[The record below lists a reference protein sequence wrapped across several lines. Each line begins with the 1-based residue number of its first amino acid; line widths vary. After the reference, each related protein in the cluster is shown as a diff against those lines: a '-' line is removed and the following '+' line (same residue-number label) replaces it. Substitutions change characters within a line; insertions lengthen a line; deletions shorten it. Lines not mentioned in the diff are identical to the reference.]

1 LGVVRSLQ
9 QQAEM
14 VQMNFVHE
22 GGDFL
27 RSTVVAGRGL
37 RRSLNGYVVL
47 CWLQWWDGTQVSL
60 LFLLLLLMLHGS
72 NAQQA
77 YNNLY
82 GYTCPAAESQGCNS
96 VTLYRTQG
104 SGENL
109 TTVSTLFSTSPS
121 IIAGISGLNLTTS
134 SLPVGTPL
142 YIPLACNCVQ
152 NSYQGNVSRTYEAIF
167 VSLQIALGNTFYLIA
182 NNTYAGLTTY
192 QAIAAANPTLGPNDL
207 QIGNQVTIPLRC
219 ACPSATQ
226 NGTKI
231 LLSFV
236 LFPNENFSIVSS
248 YFNVSHTD
256 LGTANEI
263 TVSTPLEPFTT
274 LLIPLVNLPP
284 LPSIKFISRNPP
296 STSFP
301 SSKLKKRR
309 LVLLVLIPIFLVS
322 VGSSLGVLFFKKKL
336 WRQLHLVD
344 VSRNM
349 AQYNFD
355 DLEGLSKGPHKF
367 SYKELKIAT
376 NSFNPQHLLGHG
388 GFGSVYKGTLQDT
401 GVMIAVKKIDQNS
414 KQGGR
419 EFFAEVSIISRI
431 KHRNLV
437 QLQGWCCERGQLMI
451 VYDYMPNKSLDKI
464 LFHDHEGKII
474 DFTWDL
480 RKNVL
485 IGVASAL
492 AYLHEEWEQC
502 VVHRDVKPSNVM
514 LDQDFNP
521 RLGDFGLA
529 RLITPTKNAQTTM
542 LAGTIGY
549 MAPELATT
557 CKATTNSDVFS
568 YGILALEVVSGRHCF
583 DTKVLEE
590 EMILLDWVWK
600 CYENEELFKVVDAKL
615 MVNIEEEGSIRMALL
630 LGLLCT
636 HPDPNARPT
645 MGYVRQ
651 VLAGNANL
659 PTLPLHK
666 PVVSYSSMNVTMFH
680 DLINSLQQE
689 GCNKSFE
696 LNEF

>member
-1 LGVVRSLQ
+1 
-9 QQAEM
+9 M

-22 GGDFL
+22 NGDFL
-27 RSTVVAGRGL
+27 TSKVVAGRGL
-37 RRSLNGYVVL
+37 RRSLNGCVVL
-47 CWLQWWDGTQVSL
+47 CWLQRCHGTQISL
-60 LFLLLLLMLHGS
+60 LFLLLRLMLHGS

-77 YNNLY
+77 YNNVN
-82 GYTCPAAESQGCNS
+82 GYTCAAADSLGCTS
-96 VTLYRTQG
+96 YTLYRTQ
-104 SGENL
+104 SSKEDL
-109 TTVSTLFSTSPS
+109 TTVSALFNTPTS
-121 IIAGISGLNLTTS
+121 IIAQISGLKLTTS

-152 NSYQGNVSRTYEAIF
+152 NSYQGNVSRNYQAIS
-167 VSLQIALGNTFYLIA
+167 VSLQVVSGNTFWLLA

-192 QAIAAANPTLGPNDL
+192 QAIEAANPTLVPTAL
-207 QIGNQVTIPLRC
+207 ESSQVTIPLR
-219 ACPSATQ
+219 
-226 NGTKI
+226 
-231 LLSFV
+231 
-236 LFPNENFSIVSS
+236 
-248 YFNVSHTD
+248 
-256 LGTANEI
+256 
-263 TVSTPLEPFTT
+263 
-274 LLIPLVNLPP
+274 
-284 LPSIKFISRNPP
+284 
-296 STSFP
+296 
-301 SSKLKKRR
+301 
-309 LVLLVLIPIFLVS
+309 

-344 VSRNM
+344 VSRNI
-349 AQYNFD
+349 AQYSFD

-376 NSFNPQHLLGHG
+376 NSFNPQHLLGRG
-388 GFGSVYKGTLQDT
+388 GFGSVYKGTLRDT

-464 LFHDHEGKII
+464 LFHDHEGNVI

-480 RKNVL
+480 RNNVL

-568 YGILALEVVSGRHCF
+568 YGILALEVVSGRHFF
-583 DTKVLEE
+583 DTKVPEE

-615 MVNIEEEGSIRMALL
+615 MFNTLEEGRIRMALL

-666 PVVSYSSMNVTMFH
+666 PVASYSSMNVTVFH

-689 GCNKSFE
+689 GSNISFE

>member
-1 LGVVRSLQ
+1 MVRSLQ

-22 GGDFL
+22 DGDFL
-27 RSTVVAGRGL
+27 TSKVVAGRGL
-37 RRSLNGYVVL
+37 RKSLNGCVLL
-47 CWLQWWDGTQVSL
+47 CWLQRCHGTQVSL
-60 LFLLLLLMLHGS
+60 LFLLLLLRLHGS

-77 YNNLY
+77 YNNVN
-82 GYTCPAAESQGCNS
+82 GYTCAAAESQGCTS
-96 VTLYRTQG
+96 YTLYRTQ
-104 SGENL
+104 SSEEDL
-109 TTVSTLFSTSPS
+109 TTVSALFNTTTS
-121 IIAGISGLNLTTS
+121 IIADISGLNPTTS

-152 NSYQGNVSRTYEAIF
+152 NSYQGNVSRTYQAS
-167 VSLQIALGNTFYLIA
+167 VSVQVVSGNTFSLLA

-192 QAIAAANPTLGPNDL
+192 QAIEAANPTLVPTDL
-207 QIGNQVTIPLRC
+207 QIGSQVTIPLRC

-263 TVSTPLEPFTT
+263 TVSTPLQPFST

-284 LPSIKFISRNPP
+284 LPSIKFISQNPP

-301 SSKLKKRR
+301 SSKPKKRR
-309 LVLLVLIPIFLVS
+309 LVLVVLISIVLIG

-344 VSRNM
+344 VSRNI
-349 AQYNFD
+349 AQYSFD

-376 NSFNPQHLLGHG
+376 NSFNPQHLLGRG
-388 GFGSVYKGTLQDT
+388 GFGSVYKGTLRDT
-401 GVMIAVKKIDQNS
+401 GGMIAVKKIDQNS

-464 LFHDHEGKII
+464 LFHDHESKII

-480 RKNVL
+480 RNNVL

-583 DTKVLEE
+583 DTKVPEE

-615 MVNIEEEGSIRMALL
+615 MFNTLEEGRIRMALL

-666 PVVSYSSMNVTMFH
+666 PVVSYSSMNVNVFH
-680 DLINSLQQE
+680 NSINSLQQE
-689 GCNKSFE
+689 GSNKSFE

>member
-27 RSTVVAGRGL
+27 RSKVVAGRGL

-77 YNNLY
+77 YNNVN
-82 GYTCPAAESQGCNS
+82 GYTCAAAESQGCTS
-96 VTLYRTQG
+96 YTLYRTQ
-104 SGENL
+104 SSKEDL
-109 TTVSTLFSTSPS
+109 TTVSTLFNTPTS
-121 IIAGISGLNLTTS
+121 IIAEISGLNLTTS

-152 NSYQGNVSRTYEAIF
+152 NSYQGNVSRTYQAIS
-167 VSLQIALGNTFYLIA
+167 VSLQIVSGNTFWLLA

-192 QAIAAANPTLGPNDL
+192 QAIEAANPTLVPTDL
-207 QIGNQVTIPLRC
+207 QIGTQVTIPLRC

-226 NGTKI
+226 NGTI
-231 LLSFV
+231 SLLSFV

-263 TVSTPLEPFTT
+263 TVSTPLQPFTT

-309 LVLLVLIPIFLVS
+309 LVLPVLISIFLVS
-322 VGSSLGVLFFKKKL
+322 VGSFLGVLFFKKKL

-344 VSRNM
+344 VSRNI
-349 AQYNFD
+349 AQYNFN

-464 LFHDHEGKII
+464 LFHDREGKII

-480 RKNVL
+480 RNNVL

-529 RLITPTKNAQTTM
+529 RLITPTKSAQTTM

-583 DTKVLEE
+583 DRKVPEE

-600 CYENEELFKVVDAKL
+600 CYENEELFKVVDSKL
-615 MVNIEEEGSIRMALL
+615 MFNIQEEGSIRMALL

-689 GCNKSFE
+689 GSNKSFE

>member
-1 LGVVRSLQ
+1 
-9 QQAEM
+9 M

-27 RSTVVAGRGL
+27 TSKVVAGRGL
-37 RRSLNGYVVL
+37 RRSLNGCVVL
-47 CWLQWWDGTQVSL
+47 CWLQRCHGTQVSL
-60 LFLLLLLMLHGS
+60 LFLLLLLMLQGS

-77 YNNLY
+77 YNSVN
-82 GYTCPAAESQGCNS
+82 GYTCTAAESQDCTS
-96 VTLYRTQG
+96 YTLYRTQ
-104 SGENL
+104 SSEEDL
-109 TTVSTLFSTSPS
+109 TTVSALFNTPTS
-121 IIAGISGLNLTTS
+121 IIAGISGLNVTTG

-152 NSYQGNVSRTYEAIF
+152 NSYQGNVSRTYQAIVPWQI
-167 VSLQIALGNTFYLIA
+167 VSGNTFWLIA
-182 NNTYAGLTTY
+182 NNAYAGLTTY
-192 QAIAAANPTLGPNDL
+192 QAIEAANPTLVPTDL
-207 QIGNQVTIPLRC
+207 QI
-219 ACPSATQ
+219 
-226 NGTKI
+226 
-231 LLSFV
+231 
-236 LFPNENFSIVSS
+236 
-248 YFNVSHTD
+248 
-256 LGTANEI
+256 
-263 TVSTPLEPFTT
+263 
-274 LLIPLVNLPP
+274 
-284 LPSIKFISRNPP
+284 
-296 STSFP
+296 
-301 SSKLKKRR
+301 
-309 LVLLVLIPIFLVS
+309 
-322 VGSSLGVLFFKKKL
+322 GSSLGVLFFKKKL
-336 WRQLHLVD
+336 LRQLHLVD
-344 VSRNM
+344 VSRNI
-349 AQYNFD
+349 AHYSFD

-376 NSFNPQHLLGHG
+376 NSFNPQHLLGRG
-388 GFGSVYKGTLQDT
+388 GFGSVYKGTLRDT
-401 GVMIAVKKIDQNS
+401 GAMIAVKKIDQNS
-414 KQGGR
+414 KQGGC

-464 LFHDHEGKII
+464 LFHDHEDKII

-480 RKNVL
+480 RNNVL

-529 RLITPTKNAQTTM
+529 RLITPSKNAQTTM

-557 CKATTNSDVFS
+557 CKATTSSDVFS
-568 YGILALEVVSGRHCF
+568 YGILALEVVSGRHIF
-583 DTKVLEE
+583 DTKVPEE

-600 CYENEELFKVVDAKL
+600 CYENEEFFKVVDAKL
-615 MVNIEEEGSIRMALL
+615 MFNTLEEGPIRMALL

-645 MGYVRQ
+645 MGYIRQ
-651 VLAGNANL
+651 VLVGNANL

-666 PVVSYSSMNVTMFH
+666 PVASYSSMNVTMFH

-689 GCNKSFE
+689 GSNKSFK

>member
-1 LGVVRSLQ
+1 
-9 QQAEM
+9 M
-14 VQMNFVHE
+14 VQMDFVHE

-27 RSTVVAGRGL
+27 TSKNFAGRGL
-37 RRSLNGYVVL
+37 RRSLNGCVVL
-47 CWLQWWDGTQVSL
+47 CWLQWCHGTLVSL
-60 LFLLLLLMLHGS
+60 LFLLMLLMLHGS

-77 YNNLY
+77 YNNVN
-82 GYTCPAAESQGCNS
+82 GYTCAAAESQGCTS
-96 VTLYRTQG
+96 YTLYRTQ
-104 SGENL
+104 SSKEDL
-109 TTVSTLFSTSPS
+109 TTVSTLFNTPTS

-152 NSYQGNVSRTYEAIF
+152 NNYTGNVSRTYQAIS
-167 VSLQIALGNTFYLIA
+167 VSTQIVSGNTFWLLA

-192 QAIAAANPTLGPNDL
+192 QAIEAANPTLVPTDL
-207 QIGNQVTIPLRC
+207 QI
-219 ACPSATQ
+219 
-226 NGTKI
+226 
-231 LLSFV
+231 
-236 LFPNENFSIVSS
+236 
-248 YFNVSHTD
+248 
-256 LGTANEI
+256 
-263 TVSTPLEPFTT
+263 
-274 LLIPLVNLPP
+274 
-284 LPSIKFISRNPP
+284 
-296 STSFP
+296 
-301 SSKLKKRR
+301 
-309 LVLLVLIPIFLVS
+309 
-322 VGSSLGVLFFKKKL
+322 GSSLGVLFFKKKL

-344 VSRNM
+344 VSRNI
-349 AQYNFD
+349 AQYSFD

-376 NSFNPQHLLGHG
+376 NSFNQQHLLGRG
-388 GFGSVYKGTLQDT
+388 GFGSVYKGTLRDT
-401 GVMIAVKKIDQNS
+401 GAMIAVKKIDQNS

-464 LFHDHEGKII
+464 LFHDHEDKII

-480 RKNVL
+480 RNNVL

-529 RLITPTKNAQTTM
+529 RLITPNKNAQTTM

-568 YGILALEVVSGRHCF
+568 YGILALEVVSGRHIF
-583 DTKVLEE
+583 DTKVPED

-615 MVNIEEEGSIRMALL
+615 MFNTLEEGPIRMALL

-651 VLAGNANL
+651 VLVGNANL

-666 PVVSYSSMNVTMFH
+666 PVASYSSMNVTVFH

-689 GCNKSFE
+689 GSNKSFE

>member
-22 GGDFL
+22 DGDFL
-27 RSTVVAGRGL
+27 TSKVVAGRGL
-37 RRSLNGYVVL
+37 RRSLNGCVVR
-47 CWLQWWDGTQVSL
+47 CWLQRCHGTQVSL
-60 LFLLLLLMLHGS
+60 LLLLLLLMLHGS

-77 YNNLY
+77 YNNVN
-82 GYTCPAAESQGCNS
+82 GYTCAAAESQGCTS
-96 VTLYRTQG
+96 YTLYRTQ
-104 SGENL
+104 SSQEDL
-109 TTVSTLFSTSPS
+109 TTVSALFDTTPS
-121 IIAGISGLNLTTS
+121 VIARISSLNLTTS

-152 NSYQGNVSRTYEAIF
+152 NSYQGNVSRTYQAIS
-167 VSLQIALGNTFYLIA
+167 VSLQVVSGNTFWLLA

-192 QAIAAANPTLGPNDL
+192 QAIEAANPTLVPTDL
-207 QIGNQVTIPLRC
+207 QIGSQVKIPLRC

-226 NGTKI
+226 NGTI
-231 LLSFV
+231 FLLSFV

-263 TVSTPLEPFTT
+263 TVSTPLQPFST
-274 LLIPLVNLPP
+274 LLIPLISLPP
-284 LPSIKFISRNPP
+284 LPSIKFISQNPP

-301 SSKLKKRR
+301 SSKQKKRR
-309 LVLLVLIPIFLVS
+309 LILPVLISIVLIS

-344 VSRNM
+344 VSRNI
-349 AQYNFD
+349 APYSFD

-376 NSFNPQHLLGHG
+376 DSFNQQNLLGRG
-388 GFGSVYKGTLQDT
+388 GFGSVYKGTLRDT

-464 LFHDHEGKII
+464 LFHDHEAEII

-480 RKNVL
+480 RNNVL

-568 YGILALEVVSGRHCF
+568 FGILALEVVSGRHCF
-583 DTKVLEE
+583 DTKVPEE

-615 MVNIEEEGSIRMALL
+615 MFNTLEKERIRMALV

-659 PTLPLHK
+659 PALPLHK
-666 PVVSYSSMNVTMFH
+666 PVASYSSMNVTVFD

-689 GCNKSFE
+689 GSNKSFE

>member
-1 LGVVRSLQ
+1 VVRSLQ

-14 VQMNFVHE
+14 VQMDFVHE

-27 RSTVVAGRGL
+27 TSKVFAGRGL
-37 RRSLNGYVVL
+37 RRSLNGCVVL
-47 CWLQWWDGTQVSL
+47 CWLQRCHGTQVSL
-60 LFLLLLLMLHGS
+60 LFLLLLLMLQGS

-77 YNNLY
+77 YNSVN
-82 GYTCPAAESQGCNS
+82 GYTCTAAESQGCTS
-96 VTLYRTQG
+96 YTLYRTQ
-104 SGENL
+104 SSKEDL
-109 TTVSTLFSTSPS
+109 TTVSALFNRPTS
-121 IIAGISGLNLTTS
+121 IIAGISGLNVTTG

-152 NSYQGNVSRTYEAIF
+152 NSYQGNVSRTYQAI
-167 VSLQIALGNTFYLIA
+167 VSWQIVSGNTFSKIA

-192 QAIAAANPTLGPNDL
+192 QAIEAANPTLVPTDL
-207 QIGNQVTIPLRC
+207 QIGNQVAIPLRC

-236 LFPNENFSIVSS
+236 VFPNENFSIVSS
-248 YFNVSHTD
+248 YFNVSQTD
-256 LGTANEI
+256 LGIANEI
-263 TVSTPLEPFTT
+263 TVSTLLQPFST

-284 LPSIKFISRNPP
+284 LSSIKFISQNPP

-301 SSKLKKRR
+301 SSKLKKRT
-309 LVLLVLIPIFLVS
+309 LVLLVLITIVLIS

-344 VSRNM
+344 VSRNI
-349 AQYNFD
+349 AQYSFD

-376 NSFNPQHLLGHG
+376 NSFNQQHLLGRG
-388 GFGSVYKGTLQDT
+388 GFGSVYKGTLRDT
-401 GVMIAVKKIDQNS
+401 GAITMIAVKKIDQNS

-464 LFHDHEGKII
+464 LFHDHEDKII

-480 RKNVL
+480 RNNVL

-529 RLITPTKNAQTTM
+529 RLITPSKNAQTTM

-568 YGILALEVVSGRHCF
+568 YGILALEVVSGRHIF
-583 DTKVLEE
+583 DTKVPEE

-615 MVNIEEEGSIRMALL
+615 MFNTLEEGPIRMALL

-651 VLAGNANL
+651 VLVGNANL

-666 PVVSYSSMNVTMFH
+666 PVASYSSMNVTVFH
-680 DLINSLQQE
+680 DLSNSLQQE

-696 LNEF
+696 LNEV

>member
-1 LGVVRSLQ
+1 
-9 QQAEM
+9 M

-27 RSTVVAGRGL
+27 TSKVVAGRGL
-37 RRSLNGYVVL
+37 RRSLNGCVVL
-47 CWLQWWDGTQVSL
+47 CWLQRCHGTQVSL
-60 LFLLLLLMLHGS
+60 LFLLLLLMLRGS

-77 YNNLY
+77 YNSVN
-82 GYTCPAAESQGCNS
+82 GYTCTAAESQGCTS
-96 VTLYRTQG
+96 YTLYRTQ
-104 SGENL
+104 SSEEDL
-109 TTVSTLFSTSPS
+109 TTVSALFNTPTS
-121 IIAGISGLNLTTS
+121 IIAGISGLNVTTG

-152 NSYQGNVSRTYEAIF
+152 NSYQGNVSRTYQAI
-167 VSLQIALGNTFYLIA
+167 VSWQIVSGNTFWLLA
-182 NNTYAGLTTY
+182 KNTYAGLTTY
-192 QAIAAANPTLGPNDL
+192 QAIEAANPTLVPTDL
-207 QIGNQVTIPLRC
+207 QI
-219 ACPSATQ
+219 
-226 NGTKI
+226 
-231 LLSFV
+231 
-236 LFPNENFSIVSS
+236 
-248 YFNVSHTD
+248 
-256 LGTANEI
+256 
-263 TVSTPLEPFTT
+263 
-274 LLIPLVNLPP
+274 
-284 LPSIKFISRNPP
+284 
-296 STSFP
+296 
-301 SSKLKKRR
+301 
-309 LVLLVLIPIFLVS
+309 
-322 VGSSLGVLFFKKKL
+322 GSSLGVLFFKKKL

-344 VSRNM
+344 VSRNI
-349 AQYNFD
+349 AQYSFD

-376 NSFNPQHLLGHG
+376 NSFNPQHLLGRG
-388 GFGSVYKGTLQDT
+388 GFGSVYKGTLRDT
-401 GVMIAVKKIDQNS
+401 GAIIAVKKIDQNS

-464 LFHDHEGKII
+464 LFHDHEDKII

-480 RKNVL
+480 RNNVL

-529 RLITPTKNAQTTM
+529 RLITPSKNAQTTM

-568 YGILALEVVSGRHCF
+568 YGILALEVISGRHIF
-583 DTKVLEE
+583 DTKVPEE

-615 MVNIEEEGSIRMALL
+615 MFNTLEEGPIRMALL

-645 MGYVRQ
+645 MGYIRQ
-651 VLAGNANL
+651 VLVGNANL

-666 PVVSYSSMNVTMFH
+666 PVASYSSMNVIMFH

-689 GCNKSFE
+689 GSNKSFE